1 MRPFAFPITVVLS
14 CALAV
19 TIAASADPQLPVR
32 WDFEEADI
40 GKLPKE
46 WSSAKT
52 GEGEGSVWK
61 VVEDATAPSGPK
73 VLVQGSSAG
82 KGMLFNLCVAAEP
95 KLADVE
101 LSVSFKAN
109 SGRIDQGGGPVW
121 RYQDAN
127 NYYIARGNPL
137 EDNFRVYKVIAGKR
151 TQLATAD
158 VDAAAGKWHT
168 IRVVHRGDSIL
179 CSLNGKQLLDATDNA
194 ITRAGQVGLWT
205 KADAATAFD
214 SITVK
219 NLGGA
224 KERAA
229 LDPAAAL
236 VAGVAA
242 SNAIPSNP
250 PKQVLVVN
258 TGDAS
263 VSLVDLTT
271 MKEVSRHP
279 VGPRPYGIAVM
290 RDGKSVAVGV
300 EDEECVKFFS
310 LPSFDLQAKI
320 PIGKMHNDH
329 IILSADGREIYVANF
344 YSDDVFVI
352 DVASRTEA
360 ARITGCSA
368 PHVVKYGPL
377 RQRVFVTC
385 KKVTG
390 IAIIDPANKKL
401 LKFHQLNVNPRSL
414 TFSPDE
420 SKVYFG
426 SFWVNGFF
434 EMETES
440 GKVTRLFAFDPP
452 ADNKA
457 DQEVTYHGVEAVGND
472 IVLAANEG
480 RSYVDA
486 VDVTTGKLLD
496 RLAVSKPCCVERIPS
511 PADGLTRVLI
521 SNLGDGTLEF
531 VDVACDGSL
540 SSLGKAQVG
549 KAPKRVAFLP

>member
-1 MRPFAFPITVVLS
+1 MRRFAIPIVVVAL
-14 CALAV
+14 CAMAV
-19 TIAASADPQLPVR
+19 AVAEDSQKPVR
-32 WDFEEADI
+32 WDFEDAAI
-40 GKLPKE
+40 GKLPKG

-52 GEGEGSVWK
+52 GEGPGSVWK
-61 VVEDATAPSGPK
+61 VLEDSTAPSGSK
-73 VLVQGSSAG
+73 VLAQTSSEG
-82 KGMLFNLCVAAEP
+82 PNPLFNLCVAAEP
-95 KLADVE
+95 KLADVD
-101 LSVSFKAN
+101 LTISLKAI
-109 SGRIDQGGGPVW
+109 SGKADQGGGPLW
-121 RYQDAN
+121 RYQDEK
-127 NYYIARGNPL
+127 NYYVVRLNPL
-137 EDNFRVYKVIAGKR
+137 EGDFRLFHLVNGKR
-151 TQLATAD
+151 TQISKTMP
-158 VDAAAGKWHT
+158 VKEPVGQWHT
-168 IRVVHRGDSIL
+168 IRVVHRGDNIL
-179 CSLNGKQLLDATDNA
+179 CSLNGKQLIDVTDNT
-194 ITRAGQVGLWT
+194 ITKAGQIGLWS
-205 KADAATAFD
+205 KADAVSNFD
-214 SITVK
+214 AITVK
-219 NLGGA
+219 NLGEA

-229 LDPAAAL
+229 VDPATAS
-236 VAGVAA
+236 VAEVAA
-242 SNAIPSNP
+242 SGAGLSNS

-263 VSLVDLTT
+263 VSRVDLAT

-310 LPSFDLQAKI
+310 LPSFELQAKV

-329 IILSADGREIYVANF
+329 VILSQDGREIYVADF
-344 YSDDVFVI
+344 YSDDMFVI
-352 DVASRTEA
+352 DVATRKES

-368 PHVVKYGPL
+368 PHVVKYGL
-377 RQRVFVTC
+377 LKKNVYVTC
-385 KKVTG
+385 KKITG
-390 IAIIDPANKKL
+390 IAIVDPVEKKV

-434 EMETES
+434 EMETET
-440 GKVTRLFAFDPP
+440 GKVTRLFSFDPP

-457 DQEVTYHGVEAVGND
+457 DQEVTYHGVEAVGDD

-496 RLAVSKPCCVERIPS
+496 RLPASKPCCIERIPGR
-511 PADGLTRVLI
+511 ADGPTRVLV

-531 VDVACDGSL
+531 VDVACDGNL